1 MAPRCLRV
9 PAGYDEAREI
19 NMASVQRTVTVS
31 TPVDKVWAYLSDFTT
46 TEDWDP
52 PTVRTVRTSGEGGV
66 GTTYKNVSKVLGKE
80 REVDYLVTAF
90 EVERKF
96 QLAGKASGLE
106 LLDTITFEPSGEGTS
121 VTYHSEFRP
130 LGAARLATP
139 LLPVGLKIL
148 ADQVEA
154 SLEAK
159 LSAL

>member
-1 MAPRCLRV
+1 MV
-9 PAGYDEAREI
+9 
-19 NMASVQRTVTVS
+19 SVERTVTVS

-52 PTVRTVRTSGEGGV
+52 PTVRTERTSGDGGV

-90 EVERKF
+90 DVERRF
-96 QLAGKASGLE
+96 QLAGKAAGLE
-106 LLDTITFEPSGEGTS
+106 LLDTITFAPSGEGTS
-121 VTYHSEFRP
+121 VTYYSTFTP
-130 LGAARLATP
+130 LGVAKIATP

-154 SLEAK
+154 SLHAR
-159 LSAL
+159 LSDL